1 MFLFFVIDKLVRQ
14 KYVNKY
20 VEIINR
26 TLAQNKKIKID
37 MDKNL
42 IKKINRPQQK
52 YDNLFQDVDKIN
64 EEEPVEILFKEQID
78 CLRINGLQS
87 YITQILETN
96 FNFNK
101 LEQFFNDGKKLYI
114 EYKTSGDQFPKRG

>member
-1 MFLFFVIDKLVRQ
+1 
-14 KYVNKY
+14 
-20 VEIINR
+20 
-26 TLAQNKKIKID
+26 